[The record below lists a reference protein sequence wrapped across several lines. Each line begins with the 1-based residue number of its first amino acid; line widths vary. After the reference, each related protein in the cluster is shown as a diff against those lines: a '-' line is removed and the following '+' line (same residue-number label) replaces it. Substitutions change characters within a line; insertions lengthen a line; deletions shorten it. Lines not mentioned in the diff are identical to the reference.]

1 MARRP
6 CRYRVSL
13 ISREAAKAMRS
24 GFMATADRDSLDA
37 GGEDV
42 AEAEDKAAIKSRHG
56 GRARWRGTN
65 LSLAVCPN
73 CSMPEISLAVITRV
87 LDYPPNRRGAT

>member
-1 MARRP
+1 
-6 CRYRVSL
+6 
-13 ISREAAKAMRS
+13 MRS
-24 GFMATADRDSLDA
+24 GFMGTADRDSLDA

-42 AEAEDKAAIKSRHG
+42 AEAEDNAAIKSRHG
-56 GRARWRGTN
+56 GRARWPGTN
-65 LSLAVCPN
+65 LPLAVCPN